1 MTRPQVKRKL
11 KKELNLTYYKLGRMW
26 GVTSGMISNYLNGKT
41 PSAPLDEKLAA
52 LMNCTVD
59 DLPGRRRAA

>member
-1 MTRPQVKRKL
+1 
-11 KKELNLTYYKLGRMW
+11 MW